1 MPKKLPNDRVATAKC
16 IATLLRIYRSATCSA
31 DQSLR
36 MAADSELRQKY
47 GIVASE
53 LIGHL
58 PSVENIS
65 VTRIDSDNWT
75 RPALN
80 EPTSIDRGGLR

>member
-1 MPKKLPNDRVATAKC
+1 MPQKLPDDRVATAEC

-31 DQSLR
+31 DQSLL
-36 MAADSELRQKY
+36 MAADSELRRNY

-53 LIGHL
+53 IIGQL
-58 PSVENIS
+58 PAGVN
-65 VTRIDSDNWT
+65 DSAACSHSRMLT
-75 RPALN
+75 QPEVN